1 MTRTADYP
9 EGASDA
15 LRAEIAEKLPKR
27 LHGMDQAVMRGG
39 MAGVYTMSADGHFIL
54 DRAPGVE
61 GLYVALGCSGT
72 GFKIAPAVG
81 IGMAELITEGR
92 ASSVDLAPFRA
103 SRFAEGRPLR
113 GEHEYHDR
121 HYDQRPLHAAARL
134 RERPCPCVPGR
145 DVRSVHASRDGS
157 GRSAHEQD
165 DWTGSGGAPGRRDDD
180 QGQRRAPRQHAR
192 PPRCPQSRDPG
203 GPDPRR

>member
-1 MTRTADYP
+1 MYLRPETGNLTLVGGSTNVDRVDPDDYP

-15 LRAEIAEKLPKR
+15 LRAEIAATD

-61 GLYVALGCSGT
+61 GLYVASGCSGT

-103 SRFAEGRPLR
+103 SRFAEGRCAASMSTTIATMTR
-113 GEHEYHDR
+113 GR
-121 HYDQRPLHAAARL
+121 
-134 RERPCPCVPGR
+134 
-145 DVRSVHASRDGS
+145 
-157 GRSAHEQD
+157 
-165 DWTGSGGAPGRRDDD
+165 WTP
-180 QGQRRAPRQHAR
+180 QGCEWLPR
-192 PPRCPQSRDPG
+192 
-203 GPDPRR
+203 PRREPVVV